1 MWQVIL
7 KNSEHF
13 LMDERTW
20 RTGLRKLAIEAMVE
34 LALDKSGRN
43 SLGGLFKAVES
54 FVAIPGQLEA
64 NS

>member
-1 MWQVIL
+1 
-7 KNSEHF
+7 
-13 LMDERTW
+13 MDERTW

-43 SLGGLFKAVES
+43 RLGGLFKAVEG
-54 FVAIPGQLEA
+54 FVAIPGQLVA